1 MLGFIILWIKID
13 KIIKISKKFY
23 TMDSKSNRLVF
34 PDAIAAIGIL
44 FVVLSHLQ
52 FPSDR
57 NIELIFKNFIPISL
71 GNIGVLFFFMRSGY
85 LLYYSKKNNWM
96 AFYKKRILK
105 IIPALFIFTI
115 ITVLISL
122 LIFNKVIFLKDGKI
136 SLKILVANSF
146 GIQHLFNIEGLNG
159 STWFISVILLFYL
172 FFPLIVWL
180 VNKNM
185 KSIIL
190 LFLLIIMLFPL
201 SKAEIFSHSHLSLLY
216 YYLILFI
223 SGILFAKYENYI
235 IKIKYFKTF
244 SAILFFYA
252 LFYFYLMIRDIF
264 FFEESPQL
272 IVIRRIIDALLTLVS
287 FYFFSKIDYGNLA
300 SKIFT
305 FMADYSY
312 YIFIVHFPI
321 FYFLSSLNNIALY
334 FALFFIIAAFS
345 CVFLRFF
352 DNLIKKVFNYENKN

>member
-1 MLGFIILWIKID
+1 
-13 KIIKISKKFY
+13 
-23 TMDSKSNRLVF
+23 MDSKSNRLIF

-52 FPSDR
+52 FQSDR
-57 NIELIFKNFIPISL
+57 NIELMFRDFIPASL
-71 GNIGVLFFFMRSGY
+71 GNIGVLFFFTRSGY
-85 LLYYSKKNNWM
+85 LLYHSKKNSWR

-105 IIPALFIFTI
+105 IIPALFVFTT

-122 LIFNKVIFLKDGKI
+122 LIFNRVIFLKDGKI
-136 SLKILVANSF
+136 SLKIFFANSF
-146 GIQHLFNIEGLNG
+146 GIQHLLNIDGLNG

-185 KSIIL
+185 KSIIPL
-190 LFLLIIMLFPL
+190 LLLIIMLFAL
-201 SKAEIFSHSHLSLLY
+201 SKARIFSQSHLSLLY
-216 YYLILFI
+216 YYFILFI
-223 SGILFAKYENYI
+223 SGVLFAKYENYI

-244 SAILFFYA
+244 STILFFYA
-252 LFYFYLMIRDIF
+252 LFYFYLMIKEIF
-264 FFEESPQL
+264 FFEEAQQL
-272 IVIRRIIDALLTLVS
+272 IIIRRIIDALLTLVS
-287 FYFFSKIDYGNLA
+287 FYLFSKINYSNLA

-305 FMADYSY
+305 FTADYSY

-321 FYFLSSLNNIALY
+321 FIFLGNLNNIALY

-345 CVFLRFF
+345 CIFLRFF
-352 DNLIKKVFNYENKN
+352 DNLMKKSV

>member
-1 MLGFIILWIKID
+1 
-13 KIIKISKKFY
+13 
-23 TMDSKSNRLVF
+23 MDSKSNRLIF

-57 NIELIFKNFIPISL
+57 NIEYIFKNFIPTSL

-85 LLYYSKKNNWM
+85 LLYYSKKNSWR

-122 LIFNKVIFLKDGKI
+122 LIFNRVIFLKGDKI
-136 SLKILVANSF
+136 SLKILFANSF
-146 GIQHLFNIEGLNG
+146 GIQHLLNIEGLNG

-172 FFPLIVWL
+172 FFPLIVWI
-180 VNKNM
+180 VDKNL
-185 KSIIL
+185 KSIIP
-190 LFLLIIMLFPL
+190 LFLLIIMLFAL
-201 SKAEIFSHSHLSLLY
+201 SKARIFSHSHLSLLY
-216 YYLILFI
+216 YYFILFI
-223 SGILFAKYENYI
+223 SGVLFAKYENYI
-235 IKIKYFKTF
+235 IKIRYFKTF
-244 SAILFFYA
+244 STILFFYV
-252 LFYFYLMIRDIF
+252 LFYFYLMINDVF
-264 FFEESPQL
+264 FFEEAQQL

-287 FYFFSKIDYGNLA
+287 FYFFSRINYSNLT

-305 FMADYSY
+305 FAADYSY

-321 FYFLSSLNNIALY
+321 FIFLGSLTNIALY

-345 CVFLRFF
+345 CIFLRFF
-352 DNLIKKVFNYENKN
+352 DNLMKNVFNYENKN